1 MIINFMFW
9 PFQISIDTAML
20 LGSALWALALYLGL
34 SSLSDWVALQ
44 LNRWFN
50 YAEASFL
57 YDSKEELERTRLA
70 RESQN
75 EFLASLLSILPFFGI
90 GALVEYSLE
99 VGLGQSWGISLGIM
113 AGLGAAIYELGRRST
128 EASE

>member
-34 SSLSDWVALQ
+34 SSFSDWVTLQ

-57 YDSKEELERTRLA
+57 YDSPEELERTRLA

-75 EFLASLLSILPFFGI
+75 EFLASLLSILPFLGI
-90 GALVEYSLE
+90 GALLEYSLE
-99 VGLGQSWGISLGIM
+99 VSLGQSWGISFGIM
-113 AGLGAAIYELGRRST
+113 AGLGAAIYELGRRSS